1 MPIPPWLALVLKEAP
16 GLAKE
21 YGPAAVD
28 WLRQHPE
35 LARDLVKQVRPRA
48 RPVPEPAADA
58 APDVAAP
65 DLPAPAAGSADD
77 HGDVSGVITMLHEQI
92 AYLLESADD
101 AEERRRAEAWGARL
115 QRLERAH
122 ALLGTAAERQQLEGQ
137 VERLRAEVV
146 AAFLVERI
154 EDAGG
159 PSPSDADR

>member
-28 WLRQHPE
+28 WLRKHPE
-35 LARDLVKQVRPRA
+35 LARDLVRQARPHG
-48 RPVPEPAADA
+48 RPVPEQQPSQPASE
-58 APDVAAP
+58 
-65 DLPAPAAGSADD
+65 PAPIDD
-77 HGDVSGVITMLHEQI
+77 RDDVGAVIAMLREQI

-101 AEERRRAEAWGARL
+101 ADERRRAEGWGARL

-122 ALLGTAAERQQLEGQ
+122 ALLGTAGERRQLEAQ